1 MPRAVKI
8 HIEAS
13 RFPDN
18 TDQPFI
24 QACCGQL
31 LRAGWALTSQ
41 GYEASTLATEL
52 FCRRCVAS
60 REAEKEKERPEP
72 PEFPVYLDVQ
82 GNEHA
87 EH

>member
-13 RFPDN
+13 RFPDK

-24 QACCGQL
+24 EACCGLL
-31 LRAGWALTSQ
+31 LRTGWALTSQ
-41 GYEASTLATEL
+41 AYESSTLATEL
-52 FCRRCVAS
+52 FCRRCVALQD
-60 REAEKEKERPEP
+60 
-72 PEFPVYLDVQ
+72 LDVQ

-87 EH
+87 EY